1 MKYFRTCTGLKH
13 RNYRHILGISDTA
26 YIYFLKLSTCM
37 IIWNIY
43 YDENGRKLYW

>member
-26 YIYFLKLSTCM
+26 YIYIFKTQYMYDYLKYIL
-37 IIWNIY
+37 
-43 YDENGRKLYW
+43 